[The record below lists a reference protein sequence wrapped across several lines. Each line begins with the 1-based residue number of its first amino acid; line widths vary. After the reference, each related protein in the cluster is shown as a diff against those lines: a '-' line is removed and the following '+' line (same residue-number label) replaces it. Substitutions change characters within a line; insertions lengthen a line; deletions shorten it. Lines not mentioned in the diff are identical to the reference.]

1 MKTEIKLDIQAQPDD
16 ETCGATC
23 LHSLYRF
30 YGVSDITLERLI
42 KEIGRLAHGGTLA
55 EILAVDALRRGFDAT
70 IYTYHLQMFDPTWFA
85 GDGEVHDGENVIMRL
100 RAQLKHKKSNRR
112 LGRATRAFEQ
122 FIRLGGKLKLE
133 DLTPR
138 LLTRY
143 LAEGVPIITGLSS
156 TFLYRTAR
164 EMSPSN
170 QPDDIRG
177 EPQGH
182 FVMLVGYDSEDRE
195 VLIAD
200 PLDQNPPFFT
210 NKYRLGIDRLVNAIL
225 LGVFTHDANLLII
238 TPRTGMTPS
247 PSPATELPAPARAKG
262 RAEKGGTK
270 KRSAKSRSGAR
281 SGGESSRSAISPDQ
295 ALREWNG

>member
-23 LHSLYRF
+23 LHALYRF
-30 YGVSDITLERLI
+30 YGVGDASLERLI
-42 KEIGRLAHGGTLA
+42 KEIGRLASGGTLA
-55 EILAVDALRRGFDAT
+55 EILAVNALRRGFDAT

-85 GDGEVHDGENVIMRL
+85 DDGEVHDGENVILRL
-100 RAQLKHKKSNRR
+100 KAQLKHKKSHKR
-112 LGRATRAFEQ
+112 LARATRAFEQ
-122 FIRLGGKLKLE
+122 FIQLGGKLKLE

-164 EMSPSN
+164 EVSPSN
-170 QPDDIRG
+170 VSDDVRG

-182 FVMLVGYDSEDRE
+182 FVMLVGYDSERRE

-200 PLDQNPPFFT
+200 PLDQNPPFYT
-210 NKYRLGIDRLVNAIL
+210 SKYRLDIDRLVNAIL

-238 TPRTGMTPS
+238 TPR
-247 PSPATELPAPARAKG
+247 PAGAPAREPVLSAPAPSKPGKPARVRGKSASKRARAPG
-262 RAEKGGTK
+262 RSTPAGP
-270 KRSAKSRSGAR
+270 RSSVT
-281 SGGESSRSAISPDQ
+281 PDQ
-295 ALREWNG
+295 SLREWAE